1 MKLLLLPYCSYFRRT
16 FGKNFF
22 SQQKPDKFSEKE
34 NYEILQTL
42 FFLLLHLMTAKHHV
56 QLDERTVAFNCFHLE
71 KYKLFCGSIVSRFC
85 VSFQNSFFFFF
96 FGLKRSFTFFEHKP
110 DVGCDSNEVF
120 TRLGSCCCRCR
131 RYCLCCSRC
140 C

>member
-1 MKLLLLPYCSYFRRT
+1 MSVIAWVSVQVRERERGEREKQHSYSVKLLLLPYCSYFRGT

-71 KYKLFCGSIVSRFC
+71 KYKLFVVPLSQDFAFRSKILF
-85 VSFQNSFFFFF
+85 SF
-96 FGLKRSFTFFEHKP
+96 LKLLMCFVPKT
-110 DVGCDSNEVF
+110 
-120 TRLGSCCCRCR
+120 
-131 RYCLCCSRC
+131 
-140 C
+140 